1 MSVIWALASAFAVG
15 LAAQSPSPP
24 GHVVHLDVFATDAR
38 GRTIDDLK
46 LADFELREDG
56 TSQALEA
63 VRFVREA
70 EAQDPAPAPIQSVE
84 DERAAAAAGGARLF
98 AMFLDEYHVSAGAS
112 TDRARE
118 ALLRFV
124 DRDLAPRDLVA
135 VMKPL
140 DSIFAIRLTGD
151 REAVRESV
159 RSFAGRKGEYE
170 ARNAYERN
178 FIAGT
183 PARIEAVRNQVAW
196 SAINALAV
204 HMGGLAAV
212 RKSLIV
218 VGENLGAPER
228 RRGQEFLATRDTVV
242 RSANRA
248 NVAVYALDPSEAAAA
263 DADANP
269 LRVIAAE
276 TDGAIISGDL
286 DAGLDRVA
294 ADSRRYYLLTYRSAR
309 PDDGRFREVQVQ
321 AKRPGVSLR
330 ARKGYVAPSPD
341 DTLRATLLAR
351 ATNPKPP
358 PPPEPAPHVSP
369 LIRPWFGIS
378 RGPTGKSRVT
388 FVWEP
393 AGRVPGDRGPA
404 KNPARLLVNART
416 LDGTVLFDGPVAATG
431 PATIEEPG
439 VTPARAVFDMP
450 PGRLRLRMSI
460 QDVTA
465 KVLDVDVRELA
476 IREVKGDVAIGALE
490 VLRARNAREF
500 RTLATDNA
508 VPVAAREFSRTE
520 RLLIR
525 FPAYAPAGIPAT
537 VSAKLLSRSGQ
548 VMRDLAVAPAGDEGE
563 HAVDLSLAGLAVG
576 EYFVEV
582 HAATSAGDA
591 KDRVGFRVTP

>member
-1 MSVIWALASAFAVG
+1 MFLRSTGFAVIALALSVSARSQPA
-15 LAAQSPSPP
+15 PSASST
-24 GHVVHLDVFATDAR
+24 GHIVHLDVFATDAR
-38 GRTIDDLK
+38 GRTVDDLK

-56 TSQALEA
+56 TSQPLEA
-63 VRFVREA
+63 VRFVRDA
-70 EAQDPAPAPIQSVE
+70 ESPDAALAPIQSVE
-84 DERAAAAAGGARLF
+84 DERAAAAGGARLF
-98 AMFLDEYHVSAGAS
+98 AIFLDEYHVSAGAS

-124 DRDLAPRDLVA
+124 DRDLAPRDLVV

-140 DSIFAIRLTGD
+140 DSIFAIRLTSD

-218 VGENLGAPER
+218 VGETLGSPER
-228 RRGQEFLATRDTVV
+228 RRGQEFLATRDTVI

-269 LRVIAAE
+269 LRAIAAE
-276 TDGAIISGDL
+276 TDGAVITGDL

-351 ATNPKPP
+351 ANNPKPP
-358 PPPEPAPHVSP
+358 APVEPAPHVS
-369 LIRPWFGIS
+369 
-378 RGPTGKSRVT
+378 
-388 FVWEP
+388 
-393 AGRVPGDRGPA
+393 
-404 KNPARLLVNART
+404 T
-416 LDGTVLFDGPVAATG
+416 LD
-431 PATIEEPG
+431 PA
-439 VTPARAVFDMP
+439 VVWRLARADGQVA
-450 PGRLRLRMSI
+450 R
-460 QDVTA
+460 
-465 KVLDVDVRELA
+465 DVR
-476 IREVKGDVAIGALE
+476 VGAGGAGARRS
-490 VLRARNAREF
+490 RAREESSA
-500 RTLATDNA
+500 AA
-508 VPVAAREFSRTE
+508 VHRAD
-520 RLLIR
+520 
-525 FPAYAPAGIPAT
+525 G
-537 VSAKLLSRSGQ
+537 
-548 VMRDLAVAPAGDEGE
+548 
-563 HAVDLSLAGLAVG
+563 
-576 EYFVEV
+576 
-582 HAATSAGDA
+582 
-591 KDRVGFRVTP
+591 